1 MKKLGWLI
9 GLCCS
14 VGLVNG
20 QTNTSYGTGAGTGG
34 TGSTFLGY
42 YSGKSTTIGTN
53 NVGVGFY
60 SLYSNTSGYSNI
72 GIGSLSLHDN
82 TIGDENVGLG
92 TFSLR
97 SNTTGSRNTAI
108 GNSALNKN
116 TTGAYNTALGGS
128 ALEKNETGNYN
139 TSTGYQAMY
148 DNLNGAYN
156 TSHGAFSLSSNTIG
170 DKNTAMGNNAAR
182 ANTTGKNLTAIGYD
196 ALRYNTTGTGNTAI
210 GYKAGPTSAG
220 SAYLYSSGLGAYAVP
235 TASYQVRVGHFGITS
250 IGGAQNWTNLSDGR
264 FKEDVKENVVG
275 LDFIKALRPVSYY
288 VNNEAVNQFLGVE
301 LEEAAINNTKQY
313 QTGFIAQEVEATAK
327 ELGFE
332 YFGGV
337 DAPKNEND
345 HYGLRYAEFVV
356 PLVKSVQELSAQ
368 NDELKALIQKQQAQ
382 IDALLKANTPVTLDS
397 EMLSTVSKAKLY
409 QNTPNPFSKATQ
421 IKVFLPKETE
431 QALLQ
436 VGTIDGK
443 QLLIKEIQ
451 DRGEATM
458 TLDGSSLEAGIYLY
472 TLIVDNKIVASKKM
486 VLTK

>member
-34 TGSTFLGY
+34 SYNSFFGERAGFSVLGDENTVLGSFSMENATNGN
-42 YSGKSTTIGTN
+42 KNIAIGT
-53 NVGVGFY
+53 Y
-60 SLYSNTSGYSNI
+60 SLQSNSGNENTAVGYASLTTNTTGYSNVAI
-72 GIGSLSLHDN
+72 G
-82 TIGDENVGLG
+82 
-92 TFSLR
+92 R
-97 SNTTGSRNTAI
+97 SALLLNTTGYSNVSVGYR
-108 GNSALNKN
+108 SMLQN
-116 TTGAYNTALGGS
+116 TTGY
-128 ALEKNETGNYN
+128 YN

-148 DNLNGAYN
+148 GNTTGTYNTCHGAY
-156 TSHGAFSLSSNTIG
+156 SLSSNTTG
-170 DKNTAMGNNAAR
+170 NKNTAMGNNAAR

-301 LEEAAINNTKQY
+301 LEKAAINNTKQY

-368 NDELKALIQKQQAQ
+368 NDELKALIQKQQVQ
-382 IDALLKANTPVTLDS
+382 IDALLKANMLDS